1 MADILIV
8 DDHKESAD
16 TLALLLKLMGH
27 NVQTIGD
34 GRQAIEFA
42 RRQRPSYVLLDLGM
56 PGLNGYEVATMLRQ
70 EPVEPLVIIAV
81 TGYAGEDYR
90 RQALAAGC
98 DFFLPKP
105 VNLDTLV
112 ALIAGSATKPSSPRS
127 RRSGGPLEQPAAR
140 GPMD

>member
-34 GRQAIEFA
+34 GRQAIEIA
-42 RRQRPSYVLLDLGM
+42 RRQRPSHVLLDLGL
-56 PGLNGYEVATMLRQ
+56 PGLNGYQVATMLRQ
-70 EPVEPLVIIAV
+70 EPLGPLVIIAV

-98 DFFLPKP
+98 DFYLPKP
-105 VNLDTLV
+105 ANLDTLA
-112 ALIAGSATKPSSPRS
+112 ALLSGS
-127 RRSGGPLEQPAAR
+127 
-140 GPMD
+140 D